1 MEGAGVV
8 GAIGSLKFQGG
19 KMAADAYMLFA
30 ECNAVYVRGVRHAF
44 QERLQ
49 SAYGDDWWERGVL
62 SALHDDQRENLET
75 QTQRYPARDPIAA
88 LDHAH
93 FGWIVRRHAAA
104 AFPDIFG
111 DSEAAYRRFRR
122 VALMRN
128 DWAHVQALS
137 MFGVMQV
144 IDTMKSI
151 LASLRR
157 SEALEIE
164 KISQGIEPQPGD
176 TTGDFMAEQ
185 TISDMEEID
194 SDYIPTQPERP
205 QPNFWNQLQSYLAL
219 DTSVVVEENNT
230 ATITVRVSNTAPVGA
245 DHPDV
250 RFNSV
255 QIEVKNADGVR
266 ESRGRRYDDYYGYEI
281 NLEPGQSHEIQ
292 YTSEVTAL
300 AFVEFD
306 VSGQLDWER
315 YFRFRKNKTLPSEVA
330 IPILERFVER
340 FESIDIKF
348 PLITALDSLHTI
360 DPSMTLADLASART
374 KLKAIPESIQ
384 GKTEQ
389 IIGLY
394 RDFHLD
400 GSLPPGKEC
409 SEIITFFNQVAE
421 KINAVD
427 NAIGAIDLDAIAQII
442 HDLEQIQLAIIRLE
456 DVVKDMIAR

>member
-1 MEGAGVV
+1 
-8 GAIGSLKFQGG
+8 
-19 KMAADAYMLFA
+19 MAADAYLLFA
-30 ECNAVYVRGVRHAF
+30 QCNAVYVRGVRHAF

-75 QTQRYPARDPIAA
+75 QIQRYPARAPIAA

-104 AFPDIFG
+104 AFSDIFG

-128 DWAHVQALS
+128 DWAHVQTIS

-144 IDTMKSI
+144 IGTMKSI

-157 SEALEIE
+157 NEALEIQ
-164 KISQGIEPQPGD
+164 KISQCIEPQPGD
-176 TTGDFMAEQ
+176 TADDFMEQ
-185 TISDMEEID
+185 ETSDDMEEID

-245 DHPDV
+245 NHPEV
-250 RFNSV
+250 YFNSV
-255 QIEVKNADGVR
+255 QIEVKNARGVR
-266 ESRGRRYDDYYGYEI
+266 ESRRRGYGGYYGYEV
-281 NLEPGQSHEIQ
+281 NLEPGQNHEIQ
-292 YTSEVTAL
+292 YTSEVTSL

-306 VSGQLDWER
+306 VSGQLDWDR
-315 YFRFRKNKTLPSEVA
+315 YFRFRKNKALPSEVA
-330 IPILERFVER
+330 VPILERFVER
-340 FESIDIKF
+340 FESIGIRS
-348 PLITALDSLHTI
+348 PLTTALDSLRTI

-374 KLKAIPESIQ
+374 RLKAIPESIQ

-389 IIGLY
+389 VNELY

-400 GSLPPGKEC
+400 GNVPPGREC
-409 SEIITFFNQVAE
+409 GEIVTFFNQVVG
-421 KINAVD
+421 KINEVD
-427 NAIGAIDLDAIAQII
+427 NAISAIDLDSVAQII

-456 DVVKDMIAR
+456 DAVKDMIAR